1 MMDVRRYLDRI
12 DADVDPTAEPSL
24 ARLER
29 LQRRHLH
36 AVPFENL
43 DVVAGH
49 EIHID
54 RAAHYEK
61 VVERER
67 GGFCYELNG
76 LFDWLLGE
84 FDFDTRFVEAQVNGE
99 DGFSRRFAHAAV
111 LVDLDAD
118 GPPATREGWY
128 LVDVGFGDFARQ
140 PLPLS
145 GEPRADVSGTYRV
158 QALDDGRFESQY
170 LGPRPGE
177 DDPDVAPDEWVTRYR
192 LTPDDRAGTE
202 FRSACDWTQTSP
214 DSAFTGR
221 LVCSLATDDG
231 RRTLSENALT
241 VTTADERTK
250 REIPPDMRRA
260 VLREQFDLEFDG
272 PLRLPDERSAG

>member
-1 MMDVRRYLDRI
+1 MDVWRYLDRI
-12 DADVDPTAEPSL
+12 GVDVDPNPEPSL
-24 ARLER
+24 DLLER

-43 DVVAGH
+43 DVVARR
-49 EIHID
+49 EIPID
-54 RAAHYEK
+54 RAAHYQK
-61 VVERER
+61 VVERGR

-84 FDFDTRFVEAQVNGE
+84 LGFETRFVEAQVRM
-99 DGFSRRFAHAAV
+99 DGSYSRRFAHAAV

-118 GPPATREGWY
+118 GPPVTREGWY

-140 PLPLS
+140 PLPLT
-145 GEPRADVSGTYRV
+145 GEPRSDVSGTYRV
-158 QALDDGRFESQY
+158 RALDDGRFVSQY
-170 LGPRPGE
+170 RGPRPGA
-177 DDPDVAPDEWVTRYR
+177 DDPDIAPDEWVTRYR
-192 LTPDDRAGTE
+192 LTTDDRDGDE
-202 FRSACDWTQTSP
+202 FEPACEWTQTSP

-231 RRTLSENALT
+231 RLTLSEHALT
-241 VTTADERTK
+241 VTTGDEKTK
-250 REIPPDMRRA
+250 REVSPDMRQA

-272 PLRLPDERSAG
+272 PLRLPDERPA